1 MDNRFV
7 AALGP
12 GKKMILGA
20 AGTLAIVTPLVVGL
34 GKAQAL
40 QTNARFTFEIASVKP
55 APERDYGTYARPTGM
70 PPEITGNP
78 VRIDFSD
85 VDLVGVICRAYGV
98 RPLDIRAPGWMQE
111 KRYDI
116 HAKAPMDV
124 PKGHIPEMLQNL
136 LADRFQIKLH
146 WNTREEPGY
155 ILTVAKGGLKLK
167 QPAPDDPHGR
177 PVPAVS
183 FTSSGHIEHHRT
195 TITRFANALRWYV
208 SQPVIDKTEVPGE
221 YDITFDAAP
230 GSMPG
235 FTFGRGQ
242 QQSDFPTI
250 FVALRKLG
258 LDLTHVQKVSTR
270 YLVVDSA
277 LKAPT
282 AN

>member
-1 MDNRFV
+1 MKNRFV

-12 GKKMILGA
+12 GKASILGA
-20 AGTLAIVTPLVVGL
+20 AGGIAIAIPLVVGL
-34 GKAQAL
+34 AKAQESRP
-40 QTNARFTFEIASVKP
+40 NARLTFETASVKP

-70 PPEITGNP
+70 APEITGNP
-78 VRIDFSD
+78 VRIDFTD
-85 VDLVGVICRAYGV
+85 VHLVGVICRAYGV
-98 RPLDIRAPGWMQE
+98 LPSDIRAPGWMQE
-111 KRYDI
+111 NRYDI
-116 HAKAPMDV
+116 HAKAPADA

-136 LADRFQIKLH
+136 LADRFQVRFH

-155 ILTVAKGGLKLK
+155 ILTVAKGGPRLK
-167 QPAPDDPHGR
+167 QPAPDDPRGR
-177 PVPAVS
+177 PVPASS
-183 FTSSGHIEHHRT
+183 FTSNGHVELHRST
-195 TITRFANALRWYV
+195 MTRFASALRWYM
-208 SQPVIDKTEVPGE
+208 SQPVIDKTELPGE
-221 YDITFDAAP
+221 YDIAFDAEP

-242 QQSDFPTI
+242 QQSEFPTI

-277 LKAPT
+277 LKVPT